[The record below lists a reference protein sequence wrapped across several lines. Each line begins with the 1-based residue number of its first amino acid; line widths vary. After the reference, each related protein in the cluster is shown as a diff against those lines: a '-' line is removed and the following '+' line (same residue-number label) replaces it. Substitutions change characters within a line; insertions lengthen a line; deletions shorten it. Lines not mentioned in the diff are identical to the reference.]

1 MTVDDRILMQNYDTV
16 LIKKQQK
23 HQHYHLK
30 KIDKCEY
37 LTRAEIL
44 PFNWSQIIEQV
55 KFTYSFLEKVLKK
68 KKKKQVDALKLLNL
82 SKANELKQIEKIF
95 PQNSMNDLPCDRLK
109 RALNYEAIFFHCI
122 DFIAYYIFKRYIQ
135 KSFINTKCW

>member
-1 MTVDDRILMQNYDTV
+1 M
-16 LIKKQQK
+16 
-23 HQHYHLK
+23 
-30 KIDKCEY
+30 DKCEY
-37 LTRAEIL
+37 LTGAEIL

-95 PQNSMNDLPCDRLK
+95 PQN
-109 RALNYEAIFFHCI
+109 
-122 DFIAYYIFKRYIQ
+122 
-135 KSFINTKCW
+135 

>member
-68 KKKKQVDALKLLNL
+68 KRKN
-82 SKANELKQIEKIF
+82 
-95 PQNSMNDLPCDRLK
+95 RLM
-109 RALNYEAIFFHCI
+109 LW
-122 DFIAYYIFKRYIQ
+122 
-135 KSFINTKCW
+135 SF

>member
-37 LTRAEIL
+37 LTGAEIL
-44 PFNWSQIIEQV
+44 PFN
-55 KFTYSFLEKVLKK
+55 
-68 KKKKQVDALKLLNL
+68 
-82 SKANELKQIEKIF
+82 
-95 PQNSMNDLPCDRLK
+95 
-109 RALNYEAIFFHCI
+109 
-122 DFIAYYIFKRYIQ
+122 
-135 KSFINTKCW
+135 